1 MEGTVYSN
9 KRGFTII
16 ELMIAILILTIGMV
30 GLLDTLGK
38 YLQINLD
45 NTMRNEA
52 MRIVEA
58 QMEQL
63 RNTPFSSLPA
73 NGTTTTTN
81 QNGVFR
87 QTTIPFQID
96 TIVNDLSLRT
106 DVVPSVP
113 NSKAI
118 QVKVTWTNKG
128 TTHQQYAATVIT
140 NEW

>member
-1 MEGTVYSN
+1 VCSN
-9 KRGFTII
+9 KRGFTLI
-16 ELMIAILILTIGMV
+16 ELMIAILILTISMV

-38 YLQINLD
+38 YLQINMD

-63 RNTPFSSLPA
+63 RNMPFISLPA
-73 NGTTTTTN
+73 NGTTTTTY
-81 QNGVFR
+81 QNGTFR
-87 QTTIPFQID
+87 KIVIPFKVD

-106 DVVPSVP
+106 DVIPSVP

-118 QVKVTWTNKG
+118 QVQVTWTSKG
-128 TTHQQYAATVIT
+128 TPHQHNAATVIT
-140 NEW
+140 NDW